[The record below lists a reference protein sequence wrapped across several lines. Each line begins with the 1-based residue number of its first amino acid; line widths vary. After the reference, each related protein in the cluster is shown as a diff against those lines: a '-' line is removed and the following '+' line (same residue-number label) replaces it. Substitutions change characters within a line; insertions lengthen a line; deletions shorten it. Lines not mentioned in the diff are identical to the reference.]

1 MRVESLDQ
9 LAQTIAAVDPE
20 TPFPPA
26 GVRVSRGKSGGTQ
39 KVALP
44 EGYLDHLDD
53 STPPGPE
60 AETADSGG

>member
-1 MRVESLDQ
+1 ML
-9 LAQTIAAVDPE
+9 AAVDRAL
-20 TPFPPA
+20 PFPPEA
-26 GVRVSRGKSGGTQ
+26 MRVPRGKTGGTQ

-53 STPPGPE
+53 DTVPGPE

>member
-1 MRVESLDQ
+1 MLRLDELGGVLSVVERDRPYPPAAMRV
-9 LAQTIAAVDPE
+9 P
-20 TPFPPA
+20 
-26 GVRVSRGKSGGTQ
+26 RGKTGGTQ

-53 STPPGPE
+53 DTSPGAE

>member
-1 MRVESLDQ
+1 VLRLDELAEVLAPLDRSLPYPPEAMRV
-9 LAQTIAAVDPE
+9 P
-20 TPFPPA
+20 
-26 GVRVSRGKSGGTQ
+26 RGKTAGTQ

-53 STPPGPE
+53 EAVPGPE